1 MHLSTHESE
10 RNLVNSQNTW
20 LLFRR
25 ILEFLWQW
33 GNSCRFLVEFVHYY
47 RFILAC
53 TRWKVVHLCSHNIIQ
68 NTARHGHEPRSQMLS
83 LTFTTSCASGL
94 QKGGNRI
101 DLFLLR
107 HREAGPDGKLLQPR
121 PTLKP
126 DFVSF
131 SGEKVLQPRKQ

>member
-1 MHLSTHESE
+1 MRACIWAFKGFTTETRLVSRTLRMHLSTHESE

-25 ILEFLWQW
+25 ILEFRWQW
-33 GNSCRFLVEFVHYY
+33 GNSYRFLVELVDYY
-47 RFILAC
+47 RFVLAC

-68 NTARHGHEPRSQMLS
+68 NTARHGHKPRSQMLS

-101 DLFLLR
+101 DLFFV
-107 HREAGPDGKLLQPR
+107 EAQRGSR
-121 PTLKP
+121 A
-126 DFVSF
+126 
-131 SGEKVLQPRKQ
+131 RW